1 MNHINVFVWLFISF
15 KMSLRRIWIIYWVL
29 FFLVYLPLTR
39 EPDFF
44 SSNRTKGIVIN
55 NWEAKFGYGRRSET
69 HVNPIVQYHV
79 DSIAYLFSPDDRKN
93 YFGLFKE
100 GEEVT
105 IIYEKNNPGKS
116 AILSLIVYW
125 VDYIEIAMALLI
137 ISIIS
142 ILYSAIK
149 NRNKMSY
156 QEKA

>member
-1 MNHINVFVWLFISF
+1 
-15 KMSLRRIWIIYWVL
+15 MSLKRIWIIYWVL

-69 HVNPIVQYHV
+69 HINPIVQYHV
-79 DSIAYLFSPDDRKN
+79 DSIAYLFSPDDSKN

-105 IIYEKNNPGKS
+105 IIYEKNNPGNS
-116 AILSLIVYW
+116 AILSLIV
-125 VDYIEIAMALLI
+125 
-137 ISIIS
+137 
-142 ILYSAIK
+142 
-149 NRNKMSY
+149 
-156 QEKA
+156 